1 METIKALFTGIFGA
15 SAGIVGL
22 IVFVSYTVG
31 SIYWLW
37 LSIQLGSFWMFFI
50 GIAGPTI
57 IFSGSVGAYSLIFGP
72 PDWLINTFG

>member
-1 METIKALFTGIFGA
+1 MGAIKALFTGIFGA
-15 SAGIVGL
+15 SAGIVAL
-22 IVFVSYTVG
+22 ILAVSYTVG

-50 GIAGPTI
+50 GIAGPTV
-57 IFSGSVGAYSLIFGP
+57 IFTGLVGTYALIFGP

>member
-1 METIKALFTGIFGA
+1 MGTIRAFFEGIFGA
-15 SAGIVGL
+15 SAGIVGFLL
-22 IVFVSYTVG
+22 IISYSIG

-57 IFSGSVGAYSLIFGP
+57 IFSGPVGAYSLIFGP

>member
-1 METIKALFTGIFGA
+1 METIKALFIGIFGA

-22 IVFVSYTVG
+22 IVFASYTVG

-37 LSIQLGSFWMFFI
+37 LSFQLGSFWMFFI

-57 IFSGSVGAYSLIFGP
+57 IFSGPVGVYSLIFGP